1 MTEYSNGEKFRAEM
15 VDAARKFF
23 SSPRIKN
30 TPFEEKK
37 RYLLGRGITEEEI
50 SEAMK
55 IGSCGNEES
64 DSQMVNDNFVMDDIP
79 FNESLASNNRLMQFV
94 NISILLGGLS
104 YMGYHF
110 LRSYLI
116 PTFFKIRDATEDHSD
131 RIQQLQTKVISCLN
145 FLHVFNFYLIRFL
158 IR

>member
-1 MTEYSNGEKFRAEM
+1 MIWMHEC
-15 VDAARKFF
+15 
-23 SSPRIKN
+23 
-30 TPFEEKK
+30 
-37 RYLLGRGITEEEI
+37 YLWL
-50 SEAMK
+50 
-55 IGSCGNEES
+55 CNY
-64 DSQMVNDNFVMDDIP
+64 QVNDNFVMDDIP

-158 IR
+158 IRWLIRFAVAELWMQLWMFWGWFPFFCWILTMHIFLNWVDFELLYWFELLTW

>member
-1 MTEYSNGEKFRAEM
+1 MTKYSNGEKFRAEM

-55 IGSCGNEES
+55 IGSC
-64 DSQMVNDNFVMDDIP
+64 VCF
-79 FNESLASNNRLMQFV
+79 
-94 NISILLGGLS
+94 
-104 YMGYHF
+104 F
-110 LRSYLI
+110 LQVKD
-116 PTFFKIRDATEDHSD
+116 FKKFDCA
-131 RIQQLQTKVISCLN
+131 LN
-145 FLHVFNFYLIRFL
+145 
-158 IR
+158 